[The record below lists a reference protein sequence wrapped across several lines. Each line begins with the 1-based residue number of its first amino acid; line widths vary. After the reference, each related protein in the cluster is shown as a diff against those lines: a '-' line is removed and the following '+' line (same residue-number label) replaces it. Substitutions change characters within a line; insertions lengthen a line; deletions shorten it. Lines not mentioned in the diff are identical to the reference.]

1 MCGDTTPTRSAELVQ
16 PAEAAYVG
24 AARHFTSELLG
35 LWGLAAEDRIAAELI
50 VDELAANAA
59 RHGRAQMSIRLSM
72 HDDGLVITV
81 TDSGEARH
89 HDGASPDSDSTP
101 PDEHGRGLEIVRRL
115 AGSTCIHDDERGR
128 RVVTTRRLAPL
139 QRSVAGVTSPAS

>member
-59 RHGRAQMSIRLSM
+59 RHGRAQMSVRLCLR
-72 HDDGLVITV
+72 DDGLVITV

-89 HDGASPDSDSTP
+89 HDGASAEATP

-139 QRSVAGVTSPAS
+139 QRPVAGVTSPAS